1 MDVLGQLMMF
11 ARDGDRDAFAEIMRI
26 SADSV
31 QHFVR
36 HTAGGLDTDDIMQD
50 TYLRLWSA
58 LPRFRGD
65 SAGMTYIL
73 GIARR
78 ATIDELR
85 RSQRRQR
92 ITRSV
97 HLIDVHSDI
106 GEAHAIESLVQSLND
121 QRREAF
127 VLTQIMGMSYDEAAT
142 IAGVPVGTIRSR
154 VARAREDLAAQYRPT
169 GSE

>member
-1 MDVLGQLMMF
+1 MMH
-11 ARDGDRDAFAEIMRI
+11 ARDGDRDAFADIIRL
-26 SADSV
+26 SADAVRRFV
-31 QHFVR
+31 QH
-36 HTAGGLDTDDIMQD
+36 TAPGLEGDDIIQD

-73 GIARR
+73 SIARR

-92 ITRSV
+92 IAKSIFV
-97 HLIDVHSDI
+97 VDVHSDH
-106 GEAHAIESLVQSLND
+106 GEVHAIESLVQSLND

-127 VLTQIMGMSYDEAAT
+127 VLTQLIGMSYDEAAT
-142 IAGVPVGTIRSR
+142 IVGVPVGTIRSR
-154 VARAREDLAAQYRPT
+154 IARARDELAVLYRPA
-169 GSE
+169 GNQ

>member
-1 MDVLGQLMMF
+1 MLF
-11 ARDGDRDAFAEIMRI
+11 ARDGDREAFADVVRG
-26 SADSV
+26 SADAV
-31 QHFVR
+31 QRFVL
-36 HTAGGLDTDDIMQD
+36 HTAPGLDTDDIVQD
-50 TYLRLWSA
+50 TFLRLWSA

-92 ITRSV
+92 ISQSLHIV
-97 HLIDVHSDI
+97 NVHSDL
-106 GEAHAIESLVQSLND
+106 GEVHAIESLVQSLSD

-127 VLTQIMGMSYDEAAT
+127 VLTQFIGMSYDEAAT
-142 IAGVPVGTIRSR
+142 IVGVPVGTIRSR
-154 VARAREDLAAQYRPT
+154 VARAREDIAAQYRPT
-169 GSE
+169 GTQ